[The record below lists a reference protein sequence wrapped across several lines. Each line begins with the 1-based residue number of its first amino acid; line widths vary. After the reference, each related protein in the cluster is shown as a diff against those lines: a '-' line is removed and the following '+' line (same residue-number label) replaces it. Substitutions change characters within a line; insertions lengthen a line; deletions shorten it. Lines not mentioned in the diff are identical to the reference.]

1 MTARMNANMPNISSK
16 SGAEQRAPMDHG
28 DARLANYFGDEN
40 QRLAVTAQMFNEGA
54 VGYDTAERL
63 TALGSGSWY
72 RREVLS
78 RCGLKPG
85 MRILDVAAGT
95 GLVTQEAVKLVGAEG
110 QVVALDPSPGM
121 LAELRKKVDVET
133 IEAFAESIPLPD
145 NNVDFLS
152 MGYALRHVSDMDKV
166 FAEYCRVLKPGASVC
181 VMEISRPTSA
191 LGRWLLKAHIGLV
204 VPAMAFVMGKR
215 SQVAR
220 LWAYYSDTIEAAVD
234 PVTVQDAL
242 RKAGF
247 DKVHC
252 HVTMGI
258 FREYVGVKPLP

>member
-1 MTARMNANMPNISSK
+1 MDTNMTNQST
-16 SGAEQRAPMDHG
+16 AEHRTPMDHG
-28 DARLANYFGDEN
+28 DARLAHYFDGED
-40 QRLAVTAQMFNEGA
+40 QRLAITAKMFNEGA

-72 RREVLS
+72 RREVLK

-95 GLVTQEAVKLVGAEG
+95 GLVTQEAVKLVGEQG
-110 QVVALDPSPGM
+110 KVVALDPSPGM

-166 FAEYCRVLKPGASVC
+166 FSEYCRVLKPGASVC
-181 VMEISRPTSA
+181 VMEISRPASMWR
-191 LGRWLLKAHIGLV
+191 RWLLKAHIGLV
-204 VPAMAFVMGKR
+204 VPAMAFLMGKR
-215 SQVAR
+215 SQVGK
-220 LWAYYSDTIEAAVD
+220 LWAYYSDTIEAAAN
-234 PVTVQDAL
+234 PETVQDAL
-242 RKAGF
+242 RRAGF
-247 DKVHC
+247 ENVGC

-258 FREYVGVKPLP
+258 FREYVGVKPTP